1 MEAHCQGPEELAL
14 IVFLR
19 KTGYRSSEVSSL
31 VVGDLWDGRQLKDR
45 VQVKR
50 EHMKKKVS
58 RRAIP
63 IGAELKKA
71 LLCWF
76 MQLQQSGLLKPS
88 TPVWLSRKH
97 IAKLQGWQRETI
109 WRKVKAIAD
118 RAGVLGH
125 IGVHSFRKLF
135 CIRIYQA
142 SDRDIMKTKEAMGH
156 KQVGSTQVYLESIL
170 NDADIDDLILRAA

>member
-1 MEAHCQGPEELAL
+1 
-14 IVFLR
+14 
-19 KTGYRSSEVSSL
+19 
-31 VVGDLWDGRQLKDR
+31 
-45 VQVKR
+45 
-50 EHMKKKVS
+50 MKKQVS
-58 RRAIP
+58 RRPIP

-76 MQLQQSGLLKPS
+76 MQLQQSGLLKPD
-88 TPVWLSRKH
+88 TPVWLSRKCKT
-97 IAKLQGWQRETI
+97 IMQGWTRETI
-109 WRKVKAIAD
+109 WRKVKAIAN
-118 RAGVLGH
+118 RAGILGH
-125 IGVHSFRKLF
+125 VGCHSFRKLF